1 MWQCSVS
8 RQRILFALCLL
19 TFVWVSATAQAK
31 RALELKDYYRIESVD
46 NPAISPDGKW
56 VAFVRG
62 YIIEA
67 ENRRQSEIWLV
78 PSDGSAA
85 PIRLT
90 NPAFSSSAPRWSP
103 DGKLLAFSSRRRV
116 AGAESEDGSIWFLR
130 MDQPHGEAFQ
140 IRGVGG
146 TPLFSP
152 DNQWIAFTKRTPA
165 AEKPE
170 RPAVSEFERK
180 LNERFKGRVI
190 DWMNYRFDGRG
201 YLPDPRDAAASP
213 PDELYLVARNGGV
226 PKQLTKFGVDVQS
239 AAWRPD
245 SGALVVEANTYQR
258 DENQYERSDLWI
270 VPLDGAIKRLTDD
283 GYNHGSPIWSPDGK
297 SIFLHRSQSLTQVI
311 AARQNHGSPVDI
323 YRLSAEGV
331 GLQNLTANWDLIPGT
346 PVCSADGRYIY
357 FSGGSGGNAHL
368 FRVPSAGGAVEQV
381 TQGDR
386 MLGSFSFA
394 AAFDRIAYSATDP
407 THPNEIFSARSN
419 WSEERKL
426 SNVNDA
432 LLAEVELSKAERL
445 PYPSKDGTQIEG
457 WVLLPRGYEAAKGPY
472 PLILN
477 IHGGPHGAYGNSFSS
492 QFQLLAAHGYL
503 VLYTNPR
510 GSTNYGE
517 KFLWETWGGWGVLD
531 YEDVMG
537 GVDAALKRYAIDEKR
552 LGVTGYSYGGFL
564 TNWVITH
571 TTRFAAAICGAGI
584 SNWISDY
591 GTADIPRTKET
602 EFYGSPWEPRSGE
615 LLLKQSPIM
624 YAAEVTTPTLFIH
637 GEADLRVPI
646 EQAEQMYLAL
656 KKRRIPAMFIR
667 YPDSYHGGWTPWNTV
682 HRYHHELNW
691 WEKYLSIKTS
701 SGQ

>member
-1 MWQCSVS
+1 MWQSSVS
-8 RQRILFALCLL
+8 WQRILFVLCLL
-19 TFVWVSATAQAK
+19 SFVCMSATAQTK
-31 RALELKDYYRIESVD
+31 RTLELKDYYRIESVD

-116 AGAESEDGSIWFLR
+116 AGAESEDGGIWFLR
-130 MDQPHGEAFQ
+130 MDQPRGEAFQ

-152 DNQWIAFTKRTPA
+152 DNQWIAFTKRTPP

-226 PKQLTKFGVDVQS
+226 PKQLTKFGIDVQS

-258 DENQYERSDLWI
+258 DEDQYERSDLWI

-283 GYNHGSPIWSPDGK
+283 GYNHGSPIWAPDGK
-297 SIFLHRSQSLTQVI
+297 SIFFHRAQSLTQVI
-311 AARQNHGSPVDI
+311 AARQNHGSPIDI
-323 YRLSAEGV
+323 YRLPTQGG
-331 GLQNLTANWDLIPGT
+331 GLQNLTANWDLIPGV

-357 FSGGSGGNAHL
+357 FSGGVGGNTHL
-368 FRVPSAGGAVEQV
+368 FRVSSVGGAVEQV
-381 TQGDR
+381 TRGDR

-394 AAFDRIAYSATDP
+394 AAVDRIAYSATDP
-407 THPNEIFSARSN
+407 THPNEIFSARLN
-419 WSEERKL
+419 GSEEHKL
-426 SNVNDA
+426 SDVNDA

-445 PYPSKDGTQIEG
+445 LYPSKDGTQIEG
-457 WVLLPRGYEAAKGPY
+457 WVLLPRGYEATKGPY

-492 QFQLLAAHGYL
+492 QFQLLAAHGYI

-552 LGVTGYSYGGFL
+552 LGVAGYSYGGFL

-602 EFYGSPWEPRSGE
+602 EFYGTPWEPRSGE
-615 LLLKQSPIM
+615 LLLKQSPII

-682 HRYHHELNW
+682 HRYHYELNW
-691 WEKYLSIKTS
+691 WEKYLSVKTS
-701 SGQ
+701 SGH